1 MTADVE
7 ALASQSTPAATTWP
21 LLQKGIARSK
31 RMQSTRLRRFMQ
43 SALLRLALAWL
54 SFAIA
59 LAAWKAVA
67 GFTARRY
74 FRNSSM

>member
-7 ALASQSTPAATTWP
+7 TLASEKTPAAKTWP
-21 LLQKGIARSK
+21 FLQKTLARSK
-31 RMQSTRLRRFMQ
+31 RMQSVRVRRFMQ
-43 SALLRLALAWL
+43 NAVLKLALAWL

-59 LAAWKAVA
+59 LAAWRALA

>member
-7 ALASQSTPAATTWP
+7 ALASEETPAAATWP
-21 LLQKGIARSK
+21 ILQKALARSR
-31 RMQSTRLRRFMQ
+31 RMQSARVRRFMQ
-43 SALLRLALAWL
+43 NAMLKLALAWL

-59 LAAWKAVA
+59 LAAWRVVVSFA
-67 GFTARRY
+67 ARRY

>member
-7 ALASQSTPAATTWP
+7 AVVSQSTPAAAAWP
-21 LLQKGIARSK
+21 FLQKAIARSK
-31 RMQSTRLRRFMQ
+31 RMQSIRVRRFMQ
-43 SALLRLALAWL
+43 SALLKLALAWL

-59 LAAWKAVA
+59 LAAWRALA

-74 FRNSSM
+74 FKNFSM